1 MTKAL
6 TKKIQQILQNL
17 TGETIP
23 LGHRSGKKVGSTTVI
38 KIANGTSSVLT
49 PKKNENWKNMV
60 VIAGEGSSVALNGKH
75 MDSDMKIV
83 IVTGNRVQL
92 AVNMAFLERQ
102 NQRSNITIISAGNES
117 ETKVAA
123 CADIRNN
130 EKKSVTM
137 KHIFI
142 GKKNLCAMNIAVVAD
157 GNAKGDVSGKMEI
170 QKTATE
176 TDATLTEK
184 VLILGGN
191 PDIEAKPEIHADIDN
206 IRASHGASISKLG
219 EEEKFFMASRGLKK
233 EEMQKIIRKA
243 HLSAPFHEL
252 QTNTS
257 FLK

>member
-1 MTKAL
+1 MTQARA
-6 TKKIQQILQNL
+6 KKIQQILQNL
-17 TGETIP
+17 TGENIP
-23 LGHRSGKKVGSTTVI
+23 LGYRSGKKVGSTTVI
-38 KIANGTSSVLT
+38 RVANGTSSVLT

-60 VIAGEGSSVALNGKH
+60 VIAGNRSSVTLSGKR
-75 MDSDMKIV
+75 MDNNTKI
-83 IVTGNRVQL
+83 IIITGNRVQL
-92 AVNMAFLERQ
+92 AVNMAFLERR
-102 NQRSNITIISAGNES
+102 NQQSNVTIISVGDES

-130 EKKSVTM
+130 EKKSIAM

-157 GNAKGDVSGKMEI
+157 GKATGDVSGKMEM

-176 TDATLTEK
+176 TDATLIEK
-184 VLILGGN
+184 VLILDGS

-206 IRASHGASISKLG
+206 IRASHGASIAKLG

-233 EEMQKIIRKA
+233 EEIQKIIRKA
-243 HLSAPFHEL
+243 HLSAPFYEL
-252 QTNTS
+252 QADSS